1 MSDSHLTRPLCD
13 LAEESAGLISQ
24 LCELMIR
31 EWTRSEWEQ
40 GKPLATFCHLA
51 SPGSSSLLEKTGLRV
66 AAWAEQHK
74 PAKERGVFVK
84 RYTSLLELIGHFG
97 ALVQPA
103 AHPLSGPYFSPMRT
117 SIAVLDDNQLRIATL
132 AGAHL
137 PETLRAW
144 ASEMRPHAAESPTP
158 DVEPRTGGGGD
169 DEQDA
174 SHSDDFRCV
183 RWFGQVY
190 EFTPMQAACVKVLW
204 EHWERGTPTVGQEY
218 VLEAADASSGRLRD
232 VFGKGKHPAWKTMI
246 TEAGKGAFR
255 LQPVAMADGA
265 A

>member
-1 MSDSHLTRPLCD
+1 MSDSHLTRPLCE

-74 PAKERGVFVK
+74 PAKERGAFVK

-97 ALVQPA
+97 TLVQPA

-117 SIAVLDDNQLRIATL
+117 SIAVLDDNQLRMATL

-144 ASEMRPHAAESPTP
+144 AAEMRQHAEAPAGVTHDGTQGGQAGKPNRSRRRRRKTDAAPRPMTAKQTEAVQIVGECKGNFSEAARRLGVSPKTVREHYQAGLRKLGRKAVKHATQRLP
-158 DVEPRTGGGGD
+158 SDRRG
-169 DEQDA
+169 QD
-174 SHSDDFRCV
+174 SISSDDDR
-183 RWFGQVY
+183 R
-190 EFTPMQAACVKVLW
+190 
-204 EHWERGTPTVGQEY
+204 RG
-218 VLEAADASSGRLRD
+218 
-232 VFGKGKHPAWKTMI
+232 
-246 TEAGKGAFR
+246 
-255 LQPVAMADGA
+255 
-265 A
+265 